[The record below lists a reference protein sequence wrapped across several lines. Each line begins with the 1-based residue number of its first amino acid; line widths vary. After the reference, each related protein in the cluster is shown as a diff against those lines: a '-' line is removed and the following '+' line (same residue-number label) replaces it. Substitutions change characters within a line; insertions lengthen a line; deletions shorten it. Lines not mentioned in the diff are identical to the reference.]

1 MSKQKNLFRLRRKSL
16 LQKVPKAK
24 NKKLPQDV
32 VDHWPEVFKDVDIK
46 VVPVKYLHSVRV
58 FFTDGKVWDIDV
70 AKTRQKKDAK
80 DIEASLEELF
90 SNYQDSIDNVDFRL
104 DTARVK
110 SDIQGRTRSFMKK
123 RK

>member
-1 MSKQKNLFRLRRKSL
+1 MSKPKNLFRLRRKSL

-90 SNYQDSIDNVDFRL
+90 NNYQDSIDNVDFRL

>member
-1 MSKQKNLFRLRRKSL
+1 VSKLKNLFRLRRKSL

-110 SDIQGRTRSFMKK
+110 ADIQGRTRSFMKR

>member
-16 LQKVPKAK
+16 LRKVPKAK

-90 SNYQDSIDNVDFRL
+90 NNYQDSIDNVDFRL

-123 RK
+123 RQ

>member
-1 MSKQKNLFRLRRKSL
+1 M
-16 LQKVPKAK
+16 PK

-32 VDHWPEVFKDVDIK
+32 VDHWPEVFKDVDIQ

-70 AKTRQKKDAK
+70 AKTRQKKNSEG
-80 DIEASLEELF
+80 IEKALEELF
-90 SNYQDSIDNVDFRL
+90 NSYEDSIENVDFRL
-104 DTARVK
+104 DTAK
-110 SDIQGRTRSFMKK
+110 IKADIQGRTRHFMKR

>member
-1 MSKQKNLFRLRRKSL
+1 VSKLKNLFRLRRKSL

-24 NKKLPQDV
+24 NKKLPQDII
-32 VDHWPEVFKDVDIK
+32 DHWPEVFQDVDIK

-80 DIEASLEELF
+80 DIEKSLEELF

-110 SDIQGRTRSFMKK
+110 ADIQGRTRHFMKR

>member
-1 MSKQKNLFRLRRKSL
+1 MSKLKNLFRLRRKSL

-24 NKKLPQDV
+24 NKKLPQDII
-32 VDHWPEVFKDVDIK
+32 DHWPEVFQDVDIK

-80 DIEASLEELF
+80 DIEKSLEELF

-110 SDIQGRTRSFMKK
+110 ADIQGRTRHFMKR

>member
-1 MSKQKNLFRLRRKSL
+1 VSKPKNLFRLRRKSL

-32 VDHWPEVFKDVDIK
+32 VDHWPEVFEDVDIK

>member
-1 MSKQKNLFRLRRKSL
+1 M
-16 LQKVPKAK
+16 PKAK
-24 NKKLPQDV
+24 NKKLPQDII
-32 VDHWPEVFKDVDIK
+32 DHWPEVFQDVDIK

-80 DIEASLEELF
+80 DIEKSLEELF

-110 SDIQGRTRSFMKK
+110 ADIQGRTRHFMKR

>member
-16 LQKVPKAK
+16 LRKVPKAK

-90 SNYQDSIDNVDFRL
+90 NNYQDSIDNVDFRL